1 MGSDGSL
8 YHRGHRGTQ
17 GRSTEEIQKSAVRF
31 PLCTSVPS
39 VVKLLTSLCRSRAAR
54 PEHLVIN
61 PKQRRGGDADR
72 RNAKPDPLR
81 LGLAPAEVMNKHAA
95 IPAADQRSNSD
106 GQEREAHVSAL
117 LPGRREPRD

>member
-17 GRSTEEIQKSAVRF
+17 RRSTEEIQENAVRF
-31 PLCTSVPS
+31 PLCTSVPT
-39 VVKLLTSLCRSRAAR
+39 VVKLLTSLGRSCAAR

-81 LGLAPAEVMNKHAA
+81 LMSDFTEVMNQHAA
-95 IPAADQRSNSD
+95 IPATDQRSNSD
-106 GQEREAHVSAL
+106 GQKCEAHVSAL
-117 LPGRREPRD
+117 LSGRR